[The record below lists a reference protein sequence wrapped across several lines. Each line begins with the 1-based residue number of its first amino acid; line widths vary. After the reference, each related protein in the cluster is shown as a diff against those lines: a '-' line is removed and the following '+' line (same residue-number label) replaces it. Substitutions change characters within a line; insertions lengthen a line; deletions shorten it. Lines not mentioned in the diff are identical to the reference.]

1 MPSFWKTESRM
12 SDLKEKNYQK
22 TDEIFLLYDQGIS
35 PFTTQALDEIW
46 KGIILGIGGRTET
59 TMCFLSVNYL

>member
-1 MPSFWKTESRM
+1 M

-22 TDEIFLLYDQGIS
+22 TDEIFLLYDQGIG

-46 KGIILGIGGRTET
+46 KEIILGIGGRTET
-59 TMCFLSVNYL
+59 TICFLSVNYL